1 VRRLYFDLLVRR
13 LRAGDLLWPLRAL
26 RSGVGALL
34 GEARPLL
41 GTLIVTYRCDL
52 DCAMCD
58 LPSRGD
64 RRRELDAEGLR
75 GVLDAFRDLGVL
87 GVGVT
92 GGEPL
97 LRADTVDVIRH
108 GARRG
113 LLMHLNTNGTLV
125 TEETARALADAGL
138 ASVNLSLD
146 GPDAETHDRL
156 RGRQGSFARVLLA
169 ASRLLALPRRPYRV
183 ALTCAL
189 GPGNAGRVDALLARA
204 RDLGVD
210 RVGFLPVHT
219 PAGGVAKEDRGAAE
233 AAARLAARAGTDPLL
248 DNSRAYLD
256 LFARAFSGAPNPV
269 RCHAPRTSI
278 VVDCYGAVYPCVPLN
293 AARKPVG
300 EGDVRALWRSE
311 TYRQARRALEGCRA
325 CYWNCHTEMNLALG
339 RFTGGAG
346 GAVRTGAAEAS
357 ASAPHGAT
365 ADTPAGRWGA
375 A

>member
-1 VRRLYFDLLVRR
+1 MRRLYTDLLLRR
-13 LRAGDLLWPLRAL
+13 LAAGDLAWPFRAL
-26 RSGVGALL
+26 RSALGAIL

-64 RRRELDAEGLR
+64 RRREADAEGLR
-75 GVLDAFRDLGVL
+75 GTLDAFRDLGVL

-97 LRADTVDVIRH
+97 LRPDTIDIIRH
-108 GARRG
+108 GSKRG
-113 LLMHLNTNGTLV
+113 LLMHLNTNGSLV
-125 TEETARALADAGL
+125 TENTARALADAGL
-138 ASVNLSLD
+138 ASANLSLD

-156 RGRQGSFARVLLA
+156 RGRQGSFARVLRA
-169 ASRLLALPRRPYRV
+169 AARLSAVPRRPYRV

-189 GPGNAGRVDALLARA
+189 GPGNAPRVDALLERA

-219 PAGGVAKEDRGAAE
+219 RAGGLAPEDTAAAE
-233 AAARLAARAGTDPLL
+233 AAARLAARSPEDPLL

-256 LFARAFSGAPNPV
+256 LFARAFTGAPSPV
-269 RCHAPRTSI
+269 PCHAPRTSL

-311 TYRQARRALEGCRA
+311 TYRKAREALLGCRA
-325 CYWNCHTEMNLALG
+325 CYWNCHTEMNLTLG
-339 RFTGGAG
+339 RWTGGG
-346 GAVRTGAAEAS
+346 GLGPSDGPR
-357 ASAPHGAT
+357 
-365 ADTPAGRWGA
+365 PANVGGPR
-375 A
+375 

>member
-1 VRRLYFDLLVRR
+1 MRRLYGDLLLRR

-34 GEARPLL
+34 GGARPIL

-64 RRRELDAEGLR
+64 RRRELDTEGLR
-75 GVLDAFRDLGVL
+75 GTLDAFRDLGVL

-108 GARRG
+108 GTGRG
-113 LLMHLNTNGTLV
+113 LLMHLNTNGSLV
-125 TEETARALADAGL
+125 GDGTPQALADAGL

-156 RGRQGSFARVLLA
+156 RGRPGSFSRVMRAAARLV
-169 ASRLLALPRRPYRV
+169 SLPRRPYRV

-189 GPGNAGRVDALLARA
+189 GPGNAGKVDALLARA

-210 RVGFLPVHT
+210 RVGFLPLHT
-219 PAGGVAKEDRGAAE
+219 PGGGIGAGDRGAAE
-233 AAARLAARAGTDPLL
+233 AAARLAASGDPLL
-248 DNSRAYLD
+248 DNSRAYLG
-256 LFARAFSGAPNPV
+256 LFARAFSGEPNPV
-269 RCHAPRTSI
+269 PCHAPRTSI

-311 TYRQARRALEGCRA
+311 TYRKAREALAGCRA

-339 RFTGGAG
+339 RSSRSPA
-346 GAVRTGAAEAS
+346 AVRRGAAAEA
-357 ASAPHGAT
+357 A
-365 ADTPAGRWGA
+365 R
-375 A
+375 

>member
-1 VRRLYFDLLVRR
+1 MRRLYLDLLRRR
-13 LRAGDLLWPLRAL
+13 LRAGDLTWPFRAL
-26 RSGVGALL
+26 RTVGGALL

-64 RRRELDAEGLR
+64 RGRELDEGGLR
-75 GVLDAFRDLGVL
+75 GVLDAFKDLGVL
-87 GVGVT
+87 GVGIT

-97 LRADTVDVIRH
+97 LRPDTIDVIRH
-108 GARRG
+108 GSRRG

-125 TEETARALADAGL
+125 TEETASALAEAGL
-138 ASVNLSLD
+138 ASVNVSLD

-156 RGRQGSFARVLLA
+156 RGRPGSFARVLRAAARLA
-169 ASRLLALPRRPYRV
+169 AVPRRPYRV

-189 GPGNAGRVDALLARA
+189 GPENADRVDALLERA

-210 RVGFLPVHT
+210 RVGFLPVHS
-219 PAGGVAKEDRGAAE
+219 PAGSMKGADGGATA
-233 AAARLAARAGTDPLL
+233 AAARLAARSPKDPLL

-256 LFARAFSGAPNPV
+256 LFPRAFAGTPSPV

-300 EGDVRALWRSE
+300 VGDVAALWRSE
-311 TYRQARRALEGCRA
+311 TYRQARKALEGCRA
-325 CYWNCHTEMNLALG
+325 CYWNCHTELNLALA
-339 RFTGGAG
+339 RFSGTAG
-346 GAVRTGAAEAS
+346 DR
-357 ASAPHGAT
+357 
-365 ADTPAGRWGA
+365 
-375 A
+375 

>member
-1 VRRLYFDLLVRR
+1 MRRLYGDLLLRR
-13 LRAGDLLWPLRAL
+13 LRAGDLAWPLRAL

-64 RRRELDAEGLR
+64 RGREMDGEGLR
-75 GVLDAFRDLGVL
+75 GTLDAFRDLGVL

-97 LRADTVDVIRH
+97 LRPDTVDVIRH
-108 GARRG
+108 GVKRG

-156 RGRQGSFARVLLA
+156 RGRPGSFARVLRA
-169 ASRLLALPRRPYRV
+169 AARLLSVPRRPYRV

-189 GPGNAGRVDALLARA
+189 GPGNADGVDALLARA
-204 RDLGVD
+204 RDMGVD

-219 PAGGVAKEDRGAAE
+219 PAGGVARPEPAAAE
-233 AAARLAARAGTDPLL
+233 AAARLAARARKDPLL
-248 DNSRAYLD
+248 DNSPAYLG
-256 LFARAFSGAPNPV
+256 LFARAFAGAPNPV
-269 RCHAPRTSI
+269 PCHAPRTSV
-278 VVDCYGAVYPCVPLN
+278 VVDCYGTVYPCVPLN

-300 EGDVRALWRSE
+300 KGDVRALWRSE
-311 TYRQARRALEGCRA
+311 VYRKAREALQGCRA

-339 RFTGGAG
+339 GRGASGKAVAPAKATAGEPAGEPGGA
-346 GAVRTGAAEAS
+346 A
-357 ASAPHGAT
+357 
-365 ADTPAGRWGA
+365 
-375 A
+375 

>member
-1 VRRLYFDLLVRR
+1 MRRLYGDLLLRR
-13 LRAGDLLWPLRAL
+13 LKAGDFLWPLRAL
-26 RSGVGALL
+26 RSAAGALL

-64 RRRELDAEGLR
+64 RRREMDLLGLR

-97 LRADTVDVIRH
+97 LRPDTLDVIRH
-108 GARRG
+108 GSGRG

-125 TEETARALADAGL
+125 TDDLARALADAGL
-138 ASVNLSLD
+138 ASVNISLD

-156 RGRQGSFARVLLA
+156 RGRPGSFARVLRA
-169 ASRLLALPRRPYRV
+169 AAHLLAVPRRPYRV

-189 GPGNAGRVDALLARA
+189 GAKNADKIDALLDRA

-219 PAGGVAKEDRGAAE
+219 PAGALAPEDGAAAR
-233 AAARLAARAGTDPLL
+233 AAERLAARSGNDPLL
-248 DNSRAYLD
+248 DNSRAYLS
-256 LFARAFSGAPNPV
+256 LFARAFSGALSPV
-269 RCHAPRTSI
+269 PCHAPRTSI
-278 VVDCYGAVYPCVPLN
+278 VIDCYGAVYPCVPLN

-311 TYRQARRALEGCRA
+311 TYRRAREALQGCRA
-325 CYWNCHTEMNLALG
+325 CYWNCHTEMNLAL
-339 RFTGGAG
+339 RPFSGGASG
-346 GAVRTGAAEAS
+346 NR
-357 ASAPHGAT
+357 
-365 ADTPAGRWGA
+365 
-375 A
+375 

>member
-1 VRRLYFDLLVRR
+1 VRRLYGDLLLRR
-13 LRAGDLLWPLRAL
+13 LRAGDFAWPLRAL

-64 RRRELDAEGLR
+64 RRRELDTEGLR

-108 GARRG
+108 GTEKG

-125 TEETARALADAGL
+125 TGETARALADAGL

-156 RGRQGSFARVLLA
+156 RGRKGSFARVLQA

-189 GPGNAGRVDALLARA
+189 GPGNADRVDALLARA

-219 PAGGVAKEDRGAAE
+219 PDGGVAGEDRGAAE
-233 AAARLAARAGTDPLL
+233 AAARLADSKDPLL
-248 DNSRAYLD
+248 DNSRAYLG
-256 LFARAFSGAPNPV
+256 LFARAFSGAPSPV
-269 RCHAPRTSI
+269 PCHAPRTSV

-311 TYRQARRALEGCRA
+311 TYRNARRALEGCRA

-339 RFTGGAG
+339 RFSGGAP
-346 GAVRTGAAEAS
+346 GAAPVGAPAGKPAS
-357 ASAPHGAT
+357 AKAA
-365 ADTPAGRWGA
+365 AGKPGA

>member
-1 VRRLYFDLLVRR
+1 VRRLYLDLLFRR
-13 LRAGDLLWPLRAL
+13 LRAGDLAWPFRAM
-26 RSGVGALL
+26 RSVGGALL

-58 LPSRGD
+58 LPKRGD
-64 RRRELDAEGLR
+64 RRRELDERGLR

-97 LRADTVDVIRH
+97 LRQDTIPLIRY
-108 GARRG
+108 GTERG

-125 TEETARALADAGL
+125 DEAAAHALADAGL

-146 GPDAETHDRL
+146 GPDEETHDRL
-156 RGRQGSFARVLLA
+156 RGRSGSFARVLRA
-169 ASRLLALPRRPYRV
+169 AARLLAVPRRPYRV

-189 GPGNAGRVDALLARA
+189 GAGNAGKVDALLARA

-219 PAGGVAKEDRGAAE
+219 PAGGLGPEDGETRE
-233 AAARLAARAGTDPLL
+233 AAVRLASLGDPLV

-256 LFARAFSGAPNPV
+256 LFAGAFSGQPSPV
-269 RCHAPRTSI
+269 PCHAPRTSV
-278 VVDCYGAVYPCVPLN
+278 VVDCYGTVYPCVPLN

-311 TYRQARRALEGCRA
+311 TYRRAREALRGCRA

-339 RFTGGAG
+339 RLSGGG
-346 GAVRTGAAEAS
+346 PGSR
-357 ASAPHGAT
+357 
-365 ADTPAGRWGA
+365 
-375 A
+375 

>member
-1 VRRLYFDLLVRR
+1 VRRLYADLLLRR
-13 LRAGDLLWPLRAL
+13 LRAGDFAWPFRAL
-26 RSGVGALL
+26 RSALSARLGAT
-34 GEARPLL
+34 RPIL

-64 RRRELDAEGLR
+64 RRREMDAEGLR
-75 GVLDAFRDLGVL
+75 GTLDAFRDLGVL

-97 LRADTVDVIRH
+97 LRPDTIDVIAH
-108 GARRG
+108 GTRRG
-113 LLMHLNTNGTLV
+113 LLMHLNTNGSLV
-125 TEETARALADAGL
+125 DADTPARLADAGL

-156 RGRQGSFARVLLA
+156 RGRQGSFARVMRAAARLA
-169 ASRLLALPRRPYRV
+169 AAPRRPYRI

-189 GPGNAGRVDALLARA
+189 GPGNAARTGELLARA
-204 RDLGVD
+204 KDLGVD

-219 PAGGVAKEDRGAAE
+219 PAGGLAAPDPEVADAAR
-233 AAARLAARAGTDPLL
+233 RLAASGDPLL
-248 DNSRAYLD
+248 DNSPEYLR
-256 LFARAFSGAPNPV
+256 LFPRAFAGEPNPLP
-269 RCHAPRTSI
+269 CHAPRTSI

-311 TYRQARRALEGCRA
+311 VYRKAREALKGCRA
-325 CYWNCHTEMNLALG
+325 CYWNCHTELNLALG
-339 RFTGGAG
+339 SRIGGGVGGQRAAHRPGAAAG
-346 GAVRTGAAEAS
+346 GR
-357 ASAPHGAT
+357 
-365 ADTPAGRWGA
+365 
-375 A
+375 

>member
-1 VRRLYFDLLVRR
+1 MRRLYGDLLLRR
-13 LRAGDLLWPLRAL
+13 LRAGDLLWPFRAA
-26 RSGVGALL
+26 RGVTGALL

-58 LPSRGD
+58 LPGRGD
-64 RRRELDAEGLR
+64 RGREMDAEGLR
-75 GVLDAFRDLGVL
+75 GVLDAFKDLGVL

-97 LRADTVDVIRH
+97 LRPDTLDVIRH
-108 GARRG
+108 GNRRG

-125 TEETARALADAGL
+125 TGETARALADAGV
-138 ASVNLSLD
+138 ASVNVSLD

-156 RGRQGSFARVLLA
+156 RGRPGSFARVLRAAARLA
-169 ASRLLALPRRPYRV
+169 AVPGRTYRI

-189 GPGNAGRVDALLARA
+189 GPGNAGGVEALLGRA

-210 RVGFLPVHT
+210 RVGFLPVHS
-219 PAGGVAKEDRGAAE
+219 PAGGLAPEDGATAR
-233 AAARLAARAGTDPLL
+233 AAARLAARSPQDPLL

-256 LFARAFSGAPNPV
+256 LFPRAFSGAPSPV
-269 RCHAPRTSI
+269 PCHAPRTSI

-311 TYRQARRALEGCRA
+311 TYRKAREALRGCRA

-339 RFTGGAG
+339 RWKGGGLG
-346 GAVRTGAAEAS
+346 GRG
-357 ASAPHGAT
+357 
-365 ADTPAGRWGA
+365 
-375 A
+375 

>member
-1 VRRLYFDLLVRR
+1 VRRLYGDLLLRR
-13 LRAGDLLWPLRAL
+13 LRAGDFAWPFRAL
-26 RSGVGALL
+26 RSVSGALL

-64 RRRELDAEGLR
+64 RSREMDTEGLR
-75 GVLDAFRDLGVL
+75 GTLDAFRDLGVL

-97 LRADTVDVIRH
+97 LRPDTVDVIRH
-108 GARRG
+108 GSGRG

-125 TEETARALADAGL
+125 TDDLARALADAGL

-156 RGRQGSFARVLLA
+156 RGRPGSFARVLRA
-169 ASRLLALPRRPYRV
+169 AARLLAVPRRPYRV

-189 GPGNAGRVDALLARA
+189 GPSNADKVDALLDRA

-219 PAGGVAKEDRGAAE
+219 PAGALAPRNDAAAR
-233 AAARLAARAGTDPLL
+233 AAARLADRSGKDPLL
-248 DNSRAYLD
+248 DNSKAYLD
-256 LFARAFSGAPNPV
+256 LFARAFTGAPSPV
-269 RCHAPRTSI
+269 PCYAPRTSV

-311 TYRQARRALEGCRA
+311 TYRGAREALKGCRA
-325 CYWNCHTEMNLALG
+325 CYWNCHTEMNLAL
-339 RFTGGAG
+339 RPFSGGASG
-346 GAVRTGAAEAS
+346 NR
-357 ASAPHGAT
+357 
-365 ADTPAGRWGA
+365 
-375 A
+375 

>member
-1 VRRLYFDLLVRR
+1 VVRRLYGDLLLRR
-13 LRAGDLLWPLRAL
+13 LRAGNVSWPLRAL
-26 RSGVGALL
+26 RTGVGVLL
-34 GEARPLL
+34 GEARPIL

-52 DCAMCD
+52 ECAMCD

-64 RRRELDAEGLR
+64 RQRELDTGGLR

-87 GVGVT
+87 GVGLT

-97 LRADTVDVIRH
+97 LREDTVDLVSH
-108 GARRG
+108 GTRRG

-125 TEETARALADAGL
+125 TEEKARALADAGL

-146 GPDAETHDRL
+146 GPDALTHDRL
-156 RGRQGSFARVLLA
+156 RGRPGSFARVLRA
-169 ASRLLALPRRPYRV
+169 AARLLAVPRRPYRV

-189 GPGNAGRVDALLARA
+189 GPGNARGVDALLDRA

-219 PAGGVAKEDRGAAE
+219 PAGGVAPEDREAAE
-233 AAARLAARAGTDPLL
+233 AARRLAEKARRDPIV
-248 DNSRAYLD
+248 DNSPSYLD
-256 LFARAFSGAPNPV
+256 LFARAFAGLPSPV
-269 RCHAPRTSI
+269 ACHAPRTSL
-278 VVDCYGAVYPCVPLN
+278 VVDCYGTVYPCVPLN

-311 TYRQARRALEGCRA
+311 TYRKAREALKGCRA

-339 RFTGGAG
+339 RPP
-346 GAVRTGAAEAS
+346 R
-357 ASAPHGAT
+357 P
-365 ADTPAGRWGA
+365 PQ
-375 A
+375 

>member
-1 VRRLYFDLLVRR
+1 M
-13 LRAGDLLWPLRAL
+13 A
-26 RSGVGALL
+26 GALL
-34 GEARPLL
+34 GEARPIL

-64 RRRELDAEGLR
+64 RRQEADAEGLR
-75 GVLDAFRDLGVL
+75 GTLDAFRDLGVL

-97 LRADTVDVIRH
+97 LRPDTIDVIRH
-108 GARRG
+108 GTRRG

-125 TEETARALADAGL
+125 TDETARALADTGL

-146 GPDAETHDRL
+146 GPDADTHDRL
-156 RGRQGSFARVLLA
+156 RGRQGSFARVLRAAARLA
-169 ASRLLALPRRPYRV
+169 AVPRRPYRV

-189 GPGNAGRVDALLARA
+189 GTGNAARVDALLERA

-219 PAGGVAKEDRGAAE
+219 PSGGLAPEDRVAAK
-233 AAARLAARAGTDPLL
+233 AAARLAARSPRDPLL

-256 LFARAFSGAPNPV
+256 LFPRAFTGAASPV
-269 RCHAPRTSI
+269 PCHAPRTSL

-293 AARKPVG
+293 AARRPVG

-311 TYRQARRALEGCRA
+311 TYRQARASLRGCRA

-339 RFTGGAG
+339 RGMGGGPG
-346 GAVRTGAAEAS
+346 GPR
-357 ASAPHGAT
+357 
-365 ADTPAGRWGA
+365 
-375 A
+375 

>member
-1 VRRLYFDLLVRR
+1 VRRLYGDLLLRR
-13 LRAGDLLWPLRAL
+13 LRAGDLLWPFRAA
-26 RSGVGALL
+26 RSVFGVLA
-34 GEARPLL
+34 GEARPIL

-64 RRRELDAEGLR
+64 RAREMDAEGLR
-75 GVLDAFRDLGVL
+75 GTLDAFRDLGVL

-97 LRADTVDVIRH
+97 LRPDTVDVIH
-108 GARRG
+108 YGSTRG

-125 TEETARALADAGL
+125 TEETARALADTGL

-156 RGRQGSFARVLLA
+156 RGRPGSFARVLRAAARLA
-169 ASRLLALPRRPYRV
+169 AVPRRPYRI

-189 GPGNAGRVDALLARA
+189 GPGNAPRVDALLGRA

-219 PAGGVAKEDRGAAE
+219 RSGGLAPEDGAAAQ
-233 AAARLAARAGTDPLL
+233 AAARLAARSPEDPLL

-256 LFARAFSGAPNPV
+256 LFPRAFSGAPSPV
-269 RCHAPRTSI
+269 PCHAPRTSI

-293 AARKPVG
+293 AARHPVG

-311 TYRQARRALEGCRA
+311 TYRRAREALKGCRA
-325 CYWNCHTEMNLALG
+325 CYWNCHTEMNLAL
-339 RFTGGAG
+339 RSWKGGGVG
-346 GAVRTGAAEAS
+346 GPG
-357 ASAPHGAT
+357 
-365 ADTPAGRWGA
+365 
-375 A
+375 